1 MAPTAFVAEGPIAMV
16 ASTNVFMAGPE
27 LRAMPS
33 VSRCRRKPIT
43 LTSVVALTTVVPAVE
58 ETRVTEH
65 DPVPPEVVQLEA
77 LRVPGPLTLTN
88 LMTVPS
94 FALTNPEPELTFTW
108 PVRVWGFPTSLV
120 AAPRTKSRMNFFEP
134 FHWKGLTIRSLSR
147 PSIAEAS
154 TVPSQ
159 LTVIEP

>member
-58 ETRVTEH
+58 EMRVTEH

-108 PVRVWGFPTSLV
+108 PVRVWGVPTSLV
-120 AAPRTKSRMNFFEP
+120 AAGGEIWMLASGRRFVNVKSASLRCS
-134 FHWKGLTIRSLSR
+134 RSAQVL
-147 PSIAEAS
+147 A
-154 TVPSQ
+154 
-159 LTVIEP
+159 